1 MDRQL
6 VLLGQL
12 NQILASVQ
20 DQASADAARE
30 DYAEV
35 MRQLEDQPDL
45 SALSDAQSGIPT
57 HPLRRTHGSPAVR
70 NHEALPP
77 DQHHH
82 PRRHRVPFLSET
94 EPELGVTCIPIRSSQ
109 DLFHPRSA

>member
-45 SALSDAQSGIPT
+45 SALSDAQSES
-57 HPLRRTHGSPAVR
+57 LRTQFGERM
-70 NHEALPP
+70 EALQSETMKHYLRISTTIPGGTE
-77 DQHHH
+77 
-82 PRRHRVPFLSET
+82 FLSS
-94 EPELGVTCIPIRSSQ
+94 PKPN
-109 DLFHPRSA
+109 PN